1 MKKESV
7 LPIIGL
13 MTLNNSIS
21 DRERPGN
28 HPWPSF
34 FIHFYLMPNSLP
46 NLFLLPCLVVGI
58 PVALATFC
66 FADVIP
72 NARFQ
77 LNERPGI
84 NDFFAIAKHHL
95 LKDAFILEPNMIKN
109 NLLIKNQRNEL
120 IGNAHFG
127 CSVKQRREDQM
138 AFPFLTYSVL
148 RTFLPL

>member
-28 HPWPSF
+28 DPWPSF

-46 NLFLLPCLVVGI
+46 NLFLLPCLVVGM

-84 NDFFAIAKHHL
+84 NDFFAIAIHHL
-95 LKDAFILEPNMIKN
+95 LKDAFILGLNTIKN
-109 NLLIKNQRNEL
+109 NCFVQNRQI
-120 IGNAHFG
+120 
-127 CSVKQRREDQM
+127 V
-138 AFPFLTYSVL
+138 LT
-148 RTFLPL
+148 TDA